1 MSDMISITDSAV
13 KKIREIIA
21 EEQDP
26 NLKVRMFV
34 EGGGCSGFQ
43 YGFTL
48 DDEGVQDG
56 DFDIEKDGVHILV
69 DGMSAQYVQGAEV
82 DYTESVT
89 GSQFAIRNPN
99 ATTTCGCGSSFS
111 V

>member
-1 MSDMISITDSAV
+1 MGEMITVSDSAV
-13 KKIREIIA
+13 EKIKALIA
-21 EEQDP
+21 EEQNPD
-26 NLKVRMFV
+26 LMVRMFV

-43 YGFTL
+43 YGFTFEEQKSE
-48 DDEGVQDG
+48 DDFVFEFNGVT
-56 DFDIEKDGVHILV
+56 ILV
-69 DGMSAQYVQGAEV
+69 DAMSAQYVQGAEI
-82 DYTESVT
+82 DWQESAM

>member
-1 MSDMISITDSAV
+1 MGEMITVSDSAV
-13 KKIREIIA
+13 EKIKALIT
-21 EEQDP
+21 EEQNPD
-26 NLKVRMFV
+26 LMVRMFV

-43 YGFTL
+43 YGFTFEEQKSE
-48 DDEGVQDG
+48 DDFVFEFNGVT
-56 DFDIEKDGVHILV
+56 ILV
-69 DGMSAQYVQGAEV
+69 DAMSAQYVQGAEI
-82 DYTESVT
+82 DWQESAM

>member
-1 MSDMISITDSAV
+1 MITITDSAV
-13 KKIREIIA
+13 VKLKEILA

-26 NLKVRMFV
+26 NIKVRMFV
-34 EGGGCSGFQ
+34 QGGGCSGFQ

-48 DDEGVQDG
+48 DDQGAQED
-56 DFDIEKDGVHILV
+56 DFVIEKDGIELLV
-69 DGMSAQYVQGAEV
+69 DAMSSQYVQGAEV
-82 DYTESVT
+82 DWKEDAM

-99 ATTTCGCGSSFS
+99 AQTTCGCGSSFS